1 MRTVETV
8 FIDIPDFKRL
18 AADRIG
24 PELDRFIREYIRAR
38 DRETQALKKRIE
50 ELEKKIADS

>member
-1 MRTVETV
+1 M